1 MMGQRHQHSLADRP
15 TSPKA
20 DGGRVMFAVPERGP
34 VEDLETVS
42 LIGANRVAEQLGKFP
57 LRRRGLC
64 DALDL
69 DRGLGIGPGLDRQGV
84 ESPEAK
90 NGILEPAELAETLA
104 RDRMSPRRR
113 VGHRPGQRQAQPIRP
128 VGATRHGRHIALR
141 VFGHQLGPDS
151 LGQNVA
157 GELGKSPAQAQ
168 VPQLSLLD
176 PRIVAKAE
184 GGLNPPRFGFVGI
197 VQHVDLGPDVA

>member
-1 MMGQRHQHSLADRP
+1 MGQRHQRSLADRP
-15 TSPKA
+15 TLPEV

-42 LIGANRVAEQLGKFP
+42 LIGSDRGEEQLGEFM

-128 VGATRHGRHIALR
+128 VGAPRHSWWRL
-141 VFGHQLGPDS
+141 P
-151 LGQNVA
+151 
-157 GELGKSPAQAQ
+157 
-168 VPQLSLLD
+168 
-176 PRIVAKAE
+176 
-184 GGLNPPRFGFVGI
+184 
-197 VQHVDLGPDVA
+197 